1 MKKAIL
7 KRIDWPDFGE
17 VKPPSPPE
25 AGELLARLS
34 CCRQKMEERGLSH
47 LVIYADREH
56 FANMF
61 WLTNFDPR
69 FEEALMILGTDSS
82 RPPLVLVG
90 NECESH
96 LNMSPLLASGD
107 IRCERYQPFSLLDQ
121 PRDESRPLMEIFSDE
136 GVGRNSEVGCVGWKY
151 FSEKEFERHGTV
163 IEIPAYIVDIL
174 RKMAGSVSNATD
186 LFMSPESGM
195 RTICSPYE
203 IALFEYSN
211 SLSATGIRNGLEN
224 FKPGITD
231 TETVRYY
238 QYNGMPLSCHI
249 GMKSSGN
256 QHYGLS
262 SPTGDVIRL
271 GQPASTGIA
280 YRGSNV
286 CRAGWVAESE
296 ADLPEN
302 AKDYAENFAGPY
314 FCACAEW
321 LEHLK
326 IGTTGHELWK
336 IINDLLPYDKF
347 GIYLNPGH
355 LIHYDEWLSSPIYK
369 GSEISLKS
377 GMCIQTD
384 IIPRSPI
391 YSSSRMEDG
400 LVLADNALQ
409 DRLQEFYPDV
419 HDRCTARRD
428 FVRTVIGINLPD
440 EVLPLSDTFGIV
452 PPYFL
457 DYRKIFTLK

>member
-7 KRIDWPDFGE
+7 QITDWPDFGE
-17 VKPPSPPE
+17 VKPPPPPE
-25 AGELLARLS
+25 AQELLSRLS
-34 CCRQKMEERGLSH
+34 CCRQKMQKRGLSH
-47 LVIYADREH
+47 LIIYADREH

-69 FEEALMILGTDSS
+69 FEEALMILSSDSS
-82 RPPLVLVG
+82 RAPLILVG

-96 LNMSPLLASGD
+96 LNISPLLASGD
-107 IRCERYQPFSLLDQ
+107 IRYEKYQPLSLLDQ

-136 GVGRNSEVGCVGWKY
+136 GIGRSSDVGCVGWKY
-151 FSEKEFERHGTV
+151 FSEKEFECPGTI

-174 RKMAGSVSNATD
+174 RTMADSVSNATD
-186 LFMSPESGM
+186 LFMSPEFGM
-195 RTICSPYE
+195 RSICSPYE

-211 SLSATGIRNGLEN
+211 SLSANGIRNVLKN
-224 FKPGITD
+224 FKSGMTD
-231 TETVRYY
+231 TETAKYY

-262 SPTGDVIRL
+262 SPTGDIIRL

-280 YRGSNV
+280 YRGSNI
-286 CRAGWVAESE
+286 CRAGWVAENE
-296 ADLPEN
+296 DDLPEN
-302 AKDYAENFAGPY
+302 AKDYIGNFAGPY

-326 IGTTGHELWK
+326 TGTTGHELWE

-355 LIHYDEWLSSPIYK
+355 LIHLDEWLSSPIYK
-369 GSEISLKS
+369 GSEIPLKS

-409 DRLQEFYPDV
+409 DRIRKSYPDV
-419 HDRCTARRD
+419 YSRCTARRE
-428 FVRTVIGINLPD
+428 FVRSVIGINLSD
-440 EVLPLSDTFGIV
+440 DVLPLSDTFGIV

-457 DYRKIFTLK
+457 DYRKIFILK